1 MVGELRER
9 PNLEI
14 HGVGTASGGTY
25 NLIRIHGKATIEG
38 DVMCTRLDVHG
49 VMSVSGD
56 LQADHV
62 HVHGQSEIAGRL
74 ISTEVQLHGGL
85 NVRGDCSAESFR
97 GDGVFQVGGLLNAE
111 HIEVKIH
118 GPSRAKEIG
127 GQSIEIHGER
137 RSPLGRWKKL
147 RVDIVEGDDIRLES
161 TKARVVRGHRVFLGR
176 GCDVDRVEYRVDFQA
191 TDGSVVHAEQK
202 L

>member
-1 MVGELRER
+1 MGEQRER

-14 HGVGTASGGTY
+14 HGIGTASGGTY
-25 NLIRIHGKATIEG
+25 NLIRIHGKATIDG
-38 DVMCTRLDVHG
+38 DVVCTRLDVHG
-49 VMSVSGD
+49 VVSVSGD
-56 LQADHV
+56 LEADHV

-74 ISTEVQLHGGL
+74 ISTEVQLNGGL
-85 NVRGDCSAESFR
+85 NVGGDCSAESFR
-97 GDGVFQVGGLLNAE
+97 GHGVFQIDGLLNAE

-127 GQSIEIHGER
+127 GQSIEIRGER

-147 RVDIVEGDDIRLES
+147 RVDTVEGDDVRLES
-161 TKARVVRGHRVFLGR
+161 TQARVVRGNRVFVGR
-176 GCDVDRVEYRVDFQA
+176 GCDVEGVEYRVDFQS
-191 TDGSVVHAEQK
+191 TEGSAVHAEQK